1 MESLSCQ
8 TNGCFFNENVSLANK
23 DKAVINYLDFCEL
36 LNSS

>member
-8 TNGCFFNENVSLANK
+8 TNECFFNENVSLVNK
-23 DKAVINYLDFCEL
+23 DKAVINYLDFCKL

>member
-8 TNGCFFNENVSLANK
+8 INEYFFNENVSLVNK
-23 DKAVINYLDFCEL
+23 DKAVINYLGFCKL

>member
-8 TNGCFFNENVSLANK
+8 TNECIFNENVRLVNK
-23 DKAVINYLDFCEL
+23 DEPVINYLDFCKL